1 MATYGTWSKGLTYGQ
16 LCGLLSKLLGLLCDI
31 LEVELAIITK
41 DEGSE
46 GDQELGERRM
56 HIHKVL
62 RLDILAG
69 ELSKVYFIEA
79 TRESVSTDTSTNMI
93 EAYTTLLGLDNRNKR
108 TANATSTIPM
118 SSLISPDEI
127 SMPPEGLT
135 RLLGA

>member
-1 MATYGTWSKGLTYGQ
+1 
-16 LCGLLSKLLGLLCDI
+16 LSLLCDI

-62 RLDILAG
+62 RLDVLAG

-79 TRESVSTDTSTNMI
+79 TRQSVSSDTSTNMI